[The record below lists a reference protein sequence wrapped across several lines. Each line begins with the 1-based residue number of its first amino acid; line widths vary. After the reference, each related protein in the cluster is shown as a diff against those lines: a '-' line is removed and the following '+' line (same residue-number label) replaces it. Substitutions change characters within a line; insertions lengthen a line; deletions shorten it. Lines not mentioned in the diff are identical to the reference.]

1 MNNSYVDKML
11 LQNVCLLLISPCFIA
26 TNKHQYGSDSPF
38 DDMNATS
45 EYDTKNST
53 VAINDG
59 SNFKEDNALSD
70 TTTQPSEKDE
80 ADRKKCNKNSYEE
93 EKCLR
98 FLQKKLMKDTSS
110 IKEKIAEWLKDL
122 PLCWHTNG
130 SIVHIDPRVQICCNG
145 VANRTTYEE
154 CCSGT
159 LFDNRKYVCCNN
171 TLHVKT
177 DTAACCGPQLYDT
190 NISLCCNGSL
200 PLIQRLQNME
210 CCGNKTLNNKTHV
223 CCRGNTQ
230 QAFGLGNK
238 KGYCCNDT
246 SYHEDC
252 HACKKS
258 TVLYALF
265 DESVELCCHGKIIP
279 RLHGNNS
286 ECCHRR
292 LMNNNTDI
300 CVEKKITPKP
310 KPDII
315 LDNSSSTS
323 QDFLTSNGS
332 NITVTGQRN
341 TELSPQAKKENSHMS
356 AIGGVIACVVFVSV
370 GVGTYCSCRYKAIL
384 AFCKSKREASDLDNK
399 TILIQPDSALDF
411 APDTAES
418 DMSESQ
424 NLIEGNDCLN
434 NKSVNECYT
443 NETNLDNESVCS
455 DGLSFI
461 SGEMAVPKLLNIIE
475 KKNLTVDT
483 NLLTTYFAESYTQTG
498 PVHITNRRTIF
509 GHPFE
514 HTIFIDESSSNLAIP
529 SSDVILSLPRSV
541 LKSGKVEVNCSSF
554 SSLADLRKKLGLSD
568 NEVLA
573 SPVVEFAI
581 TGYSVLP
588 EHARVVLPFVG
599 SASDLT
605 VKKFKSDEGLNTVA
619 TSVEIAEKLKQNEDL
634 DSFYTVEGSSVI
646 VYTKSFSG
654 FYCTGCRHKRQIDLN
669 LKSFIFG
676 SYKRIN
682 RKCEVGISTYIADEI
697 FKFTDYQ
704 KRMVENEESQERQPL
719 KKDVP
724 LLMPNCDLD
733 DKDFV
738 EACITLENEE
748 DGWIHRLHPSKKRP
762 LHEARKEIELERI
775 AQKCKECPNFNPHEL
790 EIPYYTEWNLTTATR
805 DTVPSEVF
813 QCTIDL
819 NICKRGYELK
829 KENSIFIEELW
840 LRSKDR
846 LPVKED
852 YLRAAAPAYSVQ
864 ETETCSTGLSQDPS
878 RPRENTHMTSMGN
891 RPVRREL
898 SHLPVT
904 SYSEADLTRLSAER
918 PIPELSA
925 PPETIHHHMALPP
938 ASPNI
943 NDIND

>member
-1 MNNSYVDKML
+1 MSFTHYRIL
-11 LQNVCLLLISPCFIA
+11 TIYILFHFQNVCLLLISPCFIA

-356 AIGGVIACVVFVSV
+356 AI
-370 GVGTYCSCRYKAIL
+370 
-384 AFCKSKREASDLDNK
+384 
-399 TILIQPDSALDF
+399 
-411 APDTAES
+411 
-418 DMSESQ
+418 
-424 NLIEGNDCLN
+424 
-434 NKSVNECYT
+434 
-443 NETNLDNESVCS
+443 
-455 DGLSFI
+455 
-461 SGEMAVPKLLNIIE
+461 
-475 KKNLTVDT
+475 
-483 NLLTTYFAESYTQTG
+483 ESYTQTG